1 VSASTPFTGEP
12 LPAKGRLAA
21 LAAAVLGLG
30 LALGAA
36 PAKADRGTALC
47 PGALFLS
54 LSPAH
59 TDFAG
64 SGITAQQLIPGG
76 IVDTLGSGAL
86 GLAGSVID
94 STVSIK
100 PFTINTPDGTVK
112 GQLQQMVVNANDGT
126 CDCYW
131 RVRVLP
137 ASAPGWSMPLMRSR
151 FTRTPG
157 AGLFAD
163 FRSDLVPL
171 GVAPF
176 EATRSAGSGST
187 ITFKFDPG
195 IAPGETSRW
204 VFLDSQV
211 DFVAEVNGRARLR
224 TDNNV
229 SSEPIVTYVTLQD

>member
-1 VSASTPFTGEP
+1 MPASTLFTGEH
-12 LPAKGRLAA
+12 LPANRRLAA
-21 LAAAVLGLG
+21 LAAAVLVLG

-47 PGALFLS
+47 PGALFTS

-64 SGITAQQLIPGG
+64 GSITAQQLIPGG
-76 IVDTLGSGAL
+76 TVDTLGSGAL
-86 GLAGSVID
+86 GLAGSVVD

-100 PFTINTPDGTVK
+100 PFTINTPDGTVT
-112 GQLQQMVVNANDGT
+112 GQLQQMVVNANNGT

-131 RVRVLP
+131 RVRLLP
-137 ASAPGWSMPLMRSR
+137 ASAPGVRVKRLRISGMDH
-151 FTRTPG
+151 PG

-163 FRSDLVPL
+163 FRSDLLPL

-176 EATRSAGSGST
+176 EATRSAGIGST

-204 VFLDSQV
+204 MFLDSQV

-224 TDNNV
+224 TDNSV
-229 SSEPIVTYVTLQD
+229 SSDPIVTYVTLD